1 MITEGATEGIIC
13 YETLPRS
20 FVKSIFYRLL
30 SFLGTVIL
38 SWLITRDVS
47 QTISIT
53 LAVQAFLVILY
64 FVYERVWNNIQWG
77 RKFGVK
83 KRDTKLASVKIEYY
97 I

>member
-1 MITEGATEGIIC
+1 MRTNPATEKISS

-20 FVKSIFYRLL
+20 FVKSILYRFL
-30 SFLGTVIL
+30 SLGGTVVL

-47 QTISIT
+47 ETVSIT
-53 LAVQAFLVILY
+53 LAVQAFLVVLY

-77 RKFGVK
+77 KKFNIQ
-83 KRDTKLASVKIEYY
+83 KRDIKLADIKIEYY